1 MTREQH
7 VRDVLLQ
14 QDDEYRRLAGQHQ
27 ALESRLRELLGNPYP
42 SGDDE
47 FEKATLKKKKLQ
59 LKDQMEHILRRH
71 LTPSLSENIPAF
83 EG

>member
-1 MTREQH
+1 MTSEQH

-14 QDDEYRRLAGQHQ
+14 QDVEYRRLAEQHQ
-27 ALESRLRELLGNPYP
+27 ALEVRLRDLLSYPYP

-47 FEKATLKKKKLQ
+47 FEKTTLKKKKLHI
-59 LKDQMEHILRRH
+59 KDQMEHILRRH
-71 LTPSLSENIPAF
+71 LAPALAENTPAF